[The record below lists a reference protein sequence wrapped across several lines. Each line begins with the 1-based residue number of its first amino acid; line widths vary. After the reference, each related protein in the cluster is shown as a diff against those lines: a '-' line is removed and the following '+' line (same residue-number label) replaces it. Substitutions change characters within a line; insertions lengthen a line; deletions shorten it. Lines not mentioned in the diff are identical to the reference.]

1 MKKNPNAVQIVKK
14 PAAPRLKTGLKSGAT
29 IERGQK

>member
-1 MKKNPNAVQIVKK
+1 MKKNTTPAIKK
-14 PAAPRLKTGLKSGAT
+14 PAKPRLKTGLKSGAT